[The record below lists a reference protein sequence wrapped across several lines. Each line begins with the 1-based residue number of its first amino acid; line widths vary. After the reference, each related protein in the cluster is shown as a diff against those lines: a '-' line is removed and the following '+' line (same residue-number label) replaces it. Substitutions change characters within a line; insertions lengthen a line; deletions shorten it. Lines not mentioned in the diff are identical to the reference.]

1 MCYYYN
7 NKRKERRTMMTQK
20 ELKDINLHT
29 LTREFNR
36 AASRYRYE
44 LGYLKSISKR
54 ANVKEET
61 IDKCYKRMNIADD
74 KMNAIL
80 IAITVREQ
88 DRHTEFY
95 LNKFSSEYEDLAN
108 RREALM

>member
-1 MCYYYN
+1 
-7 NKRKERRTMMTQK
+7 MMTQR

-36 AASRYRYE
+36 AASNYRHA
-44 LGYLKSISKR
+44 LGYLKSTSKR

-61 IDKCYKRMNIADD
+61 IDKCYDRMNRADD

-88 DRHTEFY
+88 NRHTEFY
-95 LNKFSSEYEDLAN
+95 LNKLSAEYEELADK
-108 RREALM
+108 REALM